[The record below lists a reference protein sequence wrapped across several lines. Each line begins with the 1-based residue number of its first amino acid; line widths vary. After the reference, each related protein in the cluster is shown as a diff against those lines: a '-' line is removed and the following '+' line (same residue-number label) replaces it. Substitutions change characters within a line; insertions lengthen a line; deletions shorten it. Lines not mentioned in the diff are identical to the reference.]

1 MGTVILRINQ
11 YLVLDKKVQSFNV
24 EVADE
29 NDFLLKVCQ
38 IMSATNTFL
47 HYYPYSATLMLN
59 DYFPYILRDG
69 KYIWCVPIAEVR
81 IKEFIDTF
89 PDCISEGIYLE
100 TMIPSA
106 GGRDYLGGQMAWRVV
121 KLFITSAIPCSYI
134 PLEIFEAFYEWSESL
149 RGNEIQEHLTP
160 PELISLMYKKYKEL
174 SKREVIELLGIEE
187 YKADA
192 FLTKIG
198 YERIDGSEKY
208 LLLSEKRDKVL
219 VVASMLNDFENDYAD
234 RIASGSTEYRLLD

>member
-1 MGTVILRINQ
+1 METFTLRINQ
-11 YLVLDKKVQSFNV
+11 YLVLDKKAQSFDI

-29 NDFLLKVCQ
+29 NDLLLKVCQ

-47 HYYPYSATLMLN
+47 HYYPYSTTLMLN

-89 PDCISEGIYLE
+89 PDCISEGIFLE
-100 TMIPSA
+100 TMIPAA
-106 GGRDYLGGQMAWRVV
+106 GGRDYLGGQIAWRVV
-121 KLFITSAIPCSYI
+121 KLFITSAIPSSYI
-134 PLEIFEAFYEWSESL
+134 PIEIFEAFYEWSESL

-187 YKADA
+187 YKADT
-192 FLTKIG
+192 FLTKLG
-198 YERIDGSEKY
+198 YEHIDGSKKY
-208 LLLSEKRDKVL
+208 ILSGEKRDKILVL
-219 VVASMLNDFENDYAD
+219 ASMLKDFEDDYAE
-234 RIASGSTEYRLLD
+234 RLSSGSTEYRLLD